1 MADERKNHAAS
12 DDCTLDD
19 EVGRS
24 LEEAAEAAKRP
35 HDDAEERRRQR
46 AAAARA
52 ERSPRRQ
59 GEGIHPGSH

>member
-1 MADERKNHAAS
+1 MAKERKNKTAS
-12 DDCTLDD
+12 DRSTLDD
-19 EVGRS
+19 ELERS

-35 HDDAEERRRQR
+35 HDDAEQRRRR
-46 AAAARA
+46 REAANRA